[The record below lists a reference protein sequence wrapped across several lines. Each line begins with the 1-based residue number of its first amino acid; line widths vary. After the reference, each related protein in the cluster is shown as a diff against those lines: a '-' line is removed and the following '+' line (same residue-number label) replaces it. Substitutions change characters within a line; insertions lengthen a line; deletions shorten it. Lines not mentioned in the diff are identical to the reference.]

1 MAGLNEGDGLPPDC
15 FIELDVYKRQLFI
28 RSNRFLRSRRQFN
41 FISEPKS
48 LINLINQLH
57 NALDFLHHLFFPHKN
72 MGIVLHKTT
81 CSHRP
86 MQCYGFFISMNKS
99 FNQFKIIIKS
109 IFNCRTNGTFRIRI
123 KTVSY
128 THLDVYKRQSLP
140 LARAKVRYL
149 FSSIFIRILSFAARY
164 RISPGFLPHIRLPMA
179 DNKMPSAY
187 APGLFPGKS

>member
-1 MAGLNEGDGLPPDC
+1 MKIQFRTVKSSVPLIDDIR
-15 FIELDVYKRQLFI
+15 FIHTFCSFLQCLRSKRPLFI

-123 KTVSY
+123 KMLY
-128 THLDVYKRQSLP
+128 CLRQYMALVCQNAFFPSC
-140 LARAKVRYL
+140 
-149 FSSIFIRILSFAARY
+149 SSKLISAISPFFCRTFILLLLLSFLRPTAGY
-164 RISPGFLPHIRLPMA
+164 Q
-179 DNKMPSAY
+179 Y
-187 APGLFPGKS
+187 